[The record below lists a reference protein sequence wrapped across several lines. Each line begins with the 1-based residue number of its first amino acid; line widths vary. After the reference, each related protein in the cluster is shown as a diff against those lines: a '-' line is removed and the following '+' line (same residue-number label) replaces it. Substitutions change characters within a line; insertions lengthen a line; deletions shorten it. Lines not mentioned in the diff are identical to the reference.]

1 MKIRLFTLGRAD
13 ISISI
18 GALMV
23 VIAAVLMG
31 RADDL
36 ALSMAALS
44 LHEGAHTLA
53 AMAAGKRVGEIELT
67 SVGLCATIA
76 GKRPNVFDELFIA
89 SAGPLFSLF
98 SGLGCYCVNKSGLI
112 AADIV
117 EQFAYINIAIAAVN
131 IIPAVPLD
139 GGRMLECVLR
149 HKLGGKSVRLICMLT
164 GILCGAAVAAA
175 GIYAAVYASAPPT
188 GAAFGLFMAVSAVR
202 HSREQDVYPARR
214 LAGSRE
220 RISAGLGTGIAGVA
234 MDQNVPAK
242 QALRC
247 ARGSGL
253 TVYAVLDSRMRTIGY
268 VNEAEI
274 YEVMARKGAQIT
286 LGQAIIYK

>member
-149 HKLGGKSVRLICMLT
+149 HKLCGKS
-164 GILCGAAVAAA
+164 
-175 GIYAAVYASAPPT
+175 
-188 GAAFGLFMAVSAVR
+188 
-202 HSREQDVYPARR
+202 
-214 LAGSRE
+214 GSY
-220 RISAGLGTGIAGVA
+220 VC
-234 MDQNVPAK
+234 
-242 QALRC
+242 LR
-247 ARGSGL
+247 
-253 TVYAVLDSRMRTIGY
+253 V
-268 VNEAEI
+268 
-274 YEVMARKGAQIT
+274 
-286 LGQAIIYK
+286 

>member
-76 GKRPNVFDELFIA
+76 GKRPI
-89 SAGPLFSLF
+89 
-98 SGLGCYCVNKSGLI
+98 LGITRLKT
-112 AADIV
+112 
-117 EQFAYINIAIAAVN
+117 ETERQ
-131 IIPAVPLD
+131 
-139 GGRMLECVLR
+139 RLR
-149 HKLGGKSVRLICMLT
+149 FTTQMFKMGFR
-164 GILCGAAVAAA
+164 
-175 GIYAAVYASAPPT
+175 
-188 GAAFGLFMAVSAVR
+188 
-202 HSREQDVYPARR
+202 
-214 LAGSRE
+214 
-220 RISAGLGTGIAGVA
+220 
-234 MDQNVPAK
+234 
-242 QALRC
+242 
-247 ARGSGL
+247 
-253 TVYAVLDSRMRTIGY
+253 
-268 VNEAEI
+268 
-274 YEVMARKGAQIT
+274 
-286 LGQAIIYK
+286 